1 MTGKT
6 CSNCSKIVVNPEF
19 EVPELVV
26 GSGEQDTHVTF
37 SMYFKCSKSETYC

>member
-19 EVPELVV
+19 GVPELVV
-26 GSGEQDTHVTF
+26 GSGEQDSHVHF
-37 SMYFKCSKSETYC
+37 ISKITDI